1 VSKQESALGKKS
13 VLELRDWLKFAALIV
28 GVIVSTIVWFENRF
42 VTEDEM
48 SLLSQRVEVL
58 QEHGNKTEES
68 IKDQLT
74 EIKKDTKDIQALV
87 TQIRIDIAKMAA
99 GEP

>member
-1 VSKQESALGKKS
+1 MSKQESALGKKS

-74 EIKKDTKDIQALV
+74 EIKRDTKDIQALV
-87 TQIRIDIAKMAA
+87 TQIRIDIAKMA